1 MTSQALTN
9 WQDALGDRS
18 SPFDQAHLEQVFAWS
33 DFLATRF
40 ARDTDWVLQADFST
54 KWSAG
59 DITQALSSSLVDV
72 ADEADLAHRLR
83 VFRNRQ
89 MARIIWRDLIQQ
101 ADLDE
106 TLSALSELADAC
118 IAQALD
124 HLMASAVAKDGM
136 PRDEEGNEQHLVV
149 LGMGKLGAR
158 ELNLSSDIDLIFCFP
173 DHGQTDSAHPLE
185 NEAFFVRLGRQLIQ
199 VLNNNTA
206 DGFVFRVD
214 MRLRPFGESGPLVVS
229 FDSLENYLF
238 GQAREWE
245 RYAMVKA
252 RPLTGLPEDKAL
264 VEKMISAFVYRRYID
279 FGVIEAIRDM
289 KRMIEKDL
297 KRKGQ
302 DANVKLGLGGIRE
315 VEFIGQAFQ
324 LVRGGRD
331 KGLQIRPIKQVLR
344 HLQEV
349 GLIPMYAVEQ
359 LLDAYVFLRKVE
371 NRLQAYR
378 DEQTH
383 HLPKDEP
390 RRLEL
395 ARSMWFESW
404 DSFLEK
410 LDDHRHHVH
419 EQFEQVFDAPQSEL
433 KNDSVLVSTW
443 QDELTPEQA
452 IELLVR
458 NETVDAE
465 QLAHQLLTFKQS
477 PLVAT
482 LSSSAKRK
490 LDRLMPLMLA
500 ALNERPINALERIIP
515 LLEAIVRR
523 AAYMDLLIEN
533 PLALSQ
539 LMKLLSESV
548 WIATQLVKQPVLLD
562 ELIDPRRLY
571 QPASRDELADE
582 LNTILNSVDEGDL
595 EQEMERMRQF
605 ASGNRLRV
613 AAADVADAIPI
624 NVVSD
629 HLTEIAE
636 VILRRCESIAWR
648 DLVAKHGE
656 PSERMGEEDSF
667 AVIGYGKLGG
677 IELGYG
683 SDLDL
688 VFLHGCTKVSASTS
702 GEKALSNETFYARLG
717 QKMIHLLTTRTPA
730 GQLYEADM
738 RLRPNGNSGL
748 LVSPLST
755 FEHYQKNDAWA
766 WEHQAL
772 IRARAVSGD
781 PAVVQRFNEIRH
793 EVLCQPRD
801 EEKLRA
807 EVAEMRQKMR
817 GQLDKSDA
825 EWFDLKQGVGGLVD
839 IEFLVQFSVLRWANQ
854 YPEFTQWTDNARLLE
869 LLAKF
874 DLLPDEQAER
884 LFGLYRVLRARVHR
898 AALQDRPS
906 KIAQTELAEER
917 AIVTEI
923 WQSHFPD

>member
-18 SPFDQAHLEQVFAWS
+18 SPFDQAQLEQMFTWS

-40 ARDTDWVLQADFST
+40 ARDTDWILQADFSSQ
-54 KWSAG
+54 WVVG
-59 DITQALSSSLVDV
+59 DITQALSDALIDV
-72 ADEADLAHRLR
+72 AHEADLGHRLR

-89 MARIIWRDLIQQ
+89 MTRIIWRDLMQQ

-124 HLMASAVAKDGM
+124 HLMAWAVAKDGV

-173 DHGQTDSAHPLE
+173 DHGQTDGVRPLE

-199 VLNNNTA
+199 VLNNNA
-206 DGFVFRVD
+206 VDGFVFRVD

-252 RPLTGLPEDKAL
+252 RPLTGRPEEKAL

-302 DANVKLGLGGIRE
+302 DANVKLGMGGIRE

-331 KGLQIRPIKQVLR
+331 KGLQIRPIQQVLR

-349 GLIPMYAVEQ
+349 GLIPAYAVEQ
-359 LLDAYVFLRKVE
+359 LLDAYIFLRKVE

-378 DEQTH
+378 DEQTY
-383 HLPKDEP
+383 HLPKDEA

-395 ARSMWFESW
+395 ARSMGFESW
-404 DSFLEK
+404 DSFLDK
-410 LDDHRHHVH
+410 LDRHRHHVH
-419 EQFEQVFDAPQSEL
+419 EQFQQVFDAPQSES
-433 KNDSVLVSTW
+433 KNDSALVSTW
-443 QDELTPEQA
+443 QDELTSEQA
-452 IELLVR
+452 IELLVQSDIA
-458 NETVDAE
+458 DAE
-465 QLAHQLLTFKQS
+465 QVANQLLTFKQS
-477 PLVAT
+477 SLVAT

-500 ALNERPINALERIIP
+500 ALDKRPLDTLERIIP

-548 WIATQLVKQPVLLD
+548 WIATQLVRQPVLLD

-613 AAADVADAIPI
+613 AAADVADAISI
-624 NVVSD
+624 NAVSD

-688 VFLHGCTKVSASTS
+688 VFLHGCTKGSASTS

-717 QKMIHLLTTRTPA
+717 QKVIHLLTTRTPA

-755 FEHYQKNDAWA
+755 FEHYQKNDAWT
-766 WEHQAL
+766 WEYQAL

-801 EEKLRA
+801 EERLRA

-825 EWFDLKQGVGGLVD
+825 EWFDLKQGIGGLVD

-854 YPEFTQWTDNARLLE
+854 HPELTQWTDNARLLE
-869 LLAKF
+869 LLAKL

-906 KIAQTELAEER
+906 KIAQAKLAEER